1 MVDAPLRGGSLEA
14 LVVDGGRDGEPHGEG
29 EEGLCCCGNAH
40 RVRDI
45 PGRGGLTHIQH
56 AARGSTLG
64 RTAALN
70 STCARRACPVR
81 VDHSAQ
87 HRFLYI
93 CRGVNEHEAFL
104 HRRRARRQARAA
116 ASSTQCST
124 TLAIGLKDDGNGTE
138 ETKKG
143 LQKLGKQRIMKEAMA
158 LKEAHRRP
166 RKRAAGNN
174 DKIAVNEQGATTG
187 Y

>member
-1 MVDAPLRGGSLEA
+1 
-14 LVVDGGRDGEPHGEG
+14 
-29 EEGLCCCGNAH
+29 
-40 RVRDI
+40 
-45 PGRGGLTHIQH
+45 
-56 AARGSTLG
+56 
-64 RTAALN
+64 
-70 STCARRACPVR
+70 
-81 VDHSAQ
+81 
-87 HRFLYI
+87 
-93 CRGVNEHEAFL
+93 VNEHEAFL